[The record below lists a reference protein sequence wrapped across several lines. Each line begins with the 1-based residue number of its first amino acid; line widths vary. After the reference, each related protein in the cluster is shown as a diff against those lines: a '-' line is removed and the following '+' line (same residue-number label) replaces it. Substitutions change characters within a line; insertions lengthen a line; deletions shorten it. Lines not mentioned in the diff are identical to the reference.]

1 MQIKL
6 SDQELTRISRY
17 SFIALIVL
25 SLVYILFISSYLSD
39 YVVYAFFIAYS
50 AFFFSTALLDRRK
63 KQRAVLKE
71 SSAKQMYRT
80 IRGALIILIGIFV
93 FVIAGALLLNVL

>member
-17 SFIALIVL
+17 SFIGLIGI
-25 SLVYILFISSYLSD
+25 SLVYIFLANSFLSD
-39 YVVYAFFIAYS
+39 YAIYAFFIAYS

-71 SSAKQMYRT
+71 SAAKQTYRT

>member
-17 SFIALIVL
+17 SFIGLMVI
-25 SLVYILFISSYLSD
+25 SLLYVFFANSYLSD
-39 YVVYAFFIAYS
+39 YIIYAFFIAYS
-50 AFFFSTALLDRRK
+50 AFLFSTALLDRRK
-63 KQRAVLKE
+63 KQRAVIKE
-71 SSAKQMYRT
+71 SVAKQMYRT